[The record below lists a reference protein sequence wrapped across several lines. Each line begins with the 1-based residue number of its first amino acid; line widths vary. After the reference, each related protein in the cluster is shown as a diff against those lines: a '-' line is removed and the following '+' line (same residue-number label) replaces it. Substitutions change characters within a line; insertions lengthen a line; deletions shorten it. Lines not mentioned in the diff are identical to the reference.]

1 MTRAVALVLHHAWA
15 STCSQKVRL
24 ALAEKGLPYEGRVV
38 NLRRFEHL
46 APEFLA
52 LNPDGVVPVL
62 VHDGFVVREST
73 IINEYLDD
81 SFPEPRLRPRDPVGR
96 ARVAAWTRF
105 IDEVPTPAIKVPSF
119 HHNLG
124 PAIRGYADDEL
135 AAALARMPNRDTAE
149 RWRSAAREGI
159 PQERLAEADR
169 NLRLTLERMES
180 ALEKSAWLAG
190 NDYTLAD
197 AGMTPFVHRM
207 AGFPGYA
214 LPRWPRVA
222 DWYARIRARP
232 SFASARLVEQSR
244 TLDQAATG

>member
-1 MTRAVALVLHHAWA
+1 MTLVLHHGWS

-24 ALAEKGLPYEGRVV
+24 ALAEKALPYESRVV

-46 APEFLA
+46 SPEFLA

-81 SFPEPRLRPRDPVGR
+81 AFPEPRLRPRDPVGR
-96 ARVAAWTRF
+96 AQVAAWTRF
-105 IDEVPTPAIKVPSF
+105 IDEVPTQAIKYPSF

-124 PAIRGYADDEL
+124 PAIRGYSDDEL

-169 NLRLTLERMES
+169 KLRLTLERMEG

-207 AGFPGYA
+207 AGFPEYA
-214 LPRWPRVA
+214 LSRWPRVE
-222 DWYARIRARP
+222 DWYARIRTRP
-232 SFASARLVEQSR
+232 SFASARLVEQAR